1 MKSFIVRLA
10 GALGLIVAI
19 AGPVMAPVASKFHQK
34 ILHPWQQTLHPRRRV
49 ALPDFW
55 GRWSLLRRVPPKRW

>member
-19 AGPVMAPVASKFHQK
+19 AGPVMAPVASADIK
-34 ILHPWQQTLHPRRRV
+34 ISSSTAFTTIAGTL
-49 ALPDFW
+49 
-55 GRWSLLRRVPPKRW
+55 SLIHISEPTRPY